1 MHSTRGGQNAPTSRK
16 RKNAARSP
24 PPSDRQTRN
33 QGAKKSSNANNS
45 SVVDET
51 AVPERP
57 PKRPRPRSR
66 VKNTGG
72 RSLDVIVE
80 DSEVEDLAAKSSPA
94 ATAQS
99 AAEIL
104 VGISSSNH
112 TENLNIPELTQVC
125 FSGTQTLH
133 SLCQG

>member
-1 MHSTRGGQNAPTSRK
+1 MHSTRGGQNAPTSHK

-24 PPSDRQTRN
+24 PPSDRRTRN

-45 SVVDET
+45 SVVDEIT
-51 AVPERP
+51 VPERP
-57 PKRPRPRSR
+57 PKRPRPRTR

-72 RSLDVIVE
+72 KSLDVIVE

-94 ATAQS
+94 TTARS

-104 VGISSSNH
+104 VGISSSTH
-112 TENLNIPELTQVC
+112 TEDFHIPELAQVC
-125 FSGTQTLH
+125 FSGTQALH
-133 SLCQG
+133 RLCQG